1 MLNAILEK
9 LTLTPMDSE
18 NLKASFRILWQG
30 LLAIFIVIG
39 LIILAVQ
46 LTKFCV
52 NKAEAA
58 KKAREAQKAEAN
70 AAANASS
77 APQNDGGES
86 R

>member
-1 MLNAILEK
+1 MMNLILEK
-9 LTLTPMDSE
+9 IALTPMNSE
-18 NLKASFRILWQG
+18 NIKASLKILWQG

-52 NKAEAA
+52 KKAEDA
-58 KKAREAQKAEAN
+58 KKARAEKIAAREASDEEAGN
-70 AAANASS
+70 V
-77 APQNDGGES
+77 S

>member
-1 MLNAILEK
+1 MKIMLNLILEQ
-9 LTLTPMDSE
+9 LTLTPMNKE

-52 NKAEAA
+52 NKAESA
-58 KKAREAQKAEAN
+58 KKAREAKKTAN
-70 AAANASS
+70 DAS
-77 APQNDGGES
+77 APHGDGEA

>member
-1 MLNAILEK
+1 MMNLILEK
-9 LTLTPMDSE
+9 LALTPMKSE
-18 NLKASFRILWQG
+18 TIKASLKILWQG

-58 KKAREAQKAEAN
+58 KKTREEKKAAS
-70 AAANASS
+70 AANDQS
-77 APQNDGGES
+77 APQNGGET

>member
-1 MLNAILEK
+1 MLNLILEK
-9 LTLTPMDSE
+9 LTLTPMNSE

-58 KKAREAQKAEAN
+58 KKAREEKKAEAE
-70 AAANASS
+70 ANGNS
-77 APQNDGGES
+77 APQNGGES

>member
-1 MLNAILEK
+1 MNIFSLLASG
-9 LTLTPMDSE
+9 LTPMNPDT
-18 NLKASFRILWQG
+18 LKASLKIMWQG

-52 NKAEAA
+52 NKAKSA
-58 KKAREAQKAEAN
+58 KKAREAKKA
-70 AAANASS
+70 ASDAS
-77 APQNDGGES
+77 APHGDGEA

>member
-1 MLNAILEK
+1 MMNLILEK
-9 LTLTPMDSE
+9 IALTPMNSE
-18 NLKASFRILWQG
+18 NIKASLKILWQG

-58 KKAREAQKAEAN
+58 KKAREEKKAT
-70 AAANASS
+70 AAATDQS
-77 APQNDGGES
+77 APQNGGEA

>member
-1 MLNAILEK
+1 MNIFTL
-9 LTLTPMDSE
+9 LTSNLTPMNKE
-18 NLKASFRILWQG
+18 NLKHALTITWQG

-52 NKAEAA
+52 NKAEDA
-58 KKAREAQKAEAN
+58 KKAREDKKAAS
-70 AAANASS
+70 AANDQS
-77 APQNDGGES
+77 APQNGGEA

>member
-1 MLNAILEK
+1 MNIFTLLASN
-9 LTLTPMDSE
+9 LTPMNKE
-18 NLKASFRILWQG
+18 NLKHALTITWQG

-58 KKAREAQKAEAN
+58 KKAREEKKAN
-70 AAANASS
+70 DQS
-77 APQNDGGES
+77 APQNGGEA

>member
-1 MLNAILEK
+1 MLNLILEK
-9 LTLTPMDSE
+9 LTLTPMNSE

-58 KKAREAQKAEAN
+58 KKAREEKKAEAE
-70 AAANASS
+70 ANGSS
-77 APQNDGGES
+77 APQNGGEA

>member
-1 MLNAILEK
+1 MLNLILEQ
-9 LTLTPMDSE
+9 LTLTPMNKE
-18 NLKASFRILWQG
+18 NLEASFRILWQG

-52 NKAEAA
+52 NKAESA
-58 KKAREAQKAEAN
+58 KKAREAQKA
-70 AAANASS
+70 ASDAS
-77 APQNDGGES
+77 APHGDGEA

>member
-1 MLNAILEK
+1 MKIMLNLILEQ
-9 LTLTPMDSE
+9 LTLTPMNKE
-18 NLKASFRILWQG
+18 NLEASFRILWQG

-52 NKAEAA
+52 NKAESA
-58 KKAREAQKAEAN
+58 KKARETKKA
-70 AAANASS
+70 ASDAS
-77 APQNDGGES
+77 APHGDGEA

>member
-1 MLNAILEK
+1 MNTFLLLSIIDAPAAK
-9 LTLTPMDSE
+9 SE
-18 NLKASFRILWQG
+18 TIKASLKILWQG

-58 KKAREAQKAEAN
+58 KKAREEKKAT
-70 AAANASS
+70 AAANDQS
-77 APQNDGGES
+77 APQNGGEA

>member
-1 MLNAILEK
+1 MNPD
-9 LTLTPMDSE
+9 T
-18 NLKASFRILWQG
+18 LKASLKIMWQG

-52 NKAEAA
+52 NKTESA
-58 KKAREAQKAEAN
+58 KKAREAKK
-70 AAANASS
+70 AANDAS
-77 APQNDGGES
+77 APHGDGEA

>member
-1 MLNAILEK
+1 MLNLILEK
-9 LTLTPMDSE
+9 LTLTPMNSE

-58 KKAREAQKAEAN
+58 KKAREEKKAEAE
-70 AAANASS
+70 ANGNS
-77 APQNDGGES
+77 APQNGGEA

>member
-1 MLNAILEK
+1 MNPD
-9 LTLTPMDSE
+9 T
-18 NLKASFRILWQG
+18 LKASLKIMWQG

-52 NKAEAA
+52 NKAESA
-58 KKAREAQKAEAN
+58 KKA
-70 AAANASS
+70 ASDAS
-77 APQNDGGES
+77 APHGDGEA

>member
-1 MLNAILEK
+1 MNIFSLLASG
-9 LTLTPMDSE
+9 LTPMNSDT
-18 NLKASFRILWQG
+18 LKASLKIMWQG

-52 NKAEAA
+52 NKAESA
-58 KKAREAQKAEAN
+58 KKAREAKKA
-70 AAANASS
+70 ASDAS
-77 APQNDGGES
+77 APHGDGEA

>member
-1 MLNAILEK
+1 MKIMLNLILEQ
-9 LTLTPMDSE
+9 LTLTPMNKE

-52 NKAEAA
+52 NKAESAKNAREA
-58 KKAREAQKAEAN
+58 KKA
-70 AAANASS
+70 ASDAS
-77 APQNDGGES
+77 APHGDGEA

>member
-1 MLNAILEK
+1 MKIMLNLILEQ
-9 LTLTPMDSE
+9 LTLTPMNKE

-52 NKAEAA
+52 NKAENA
-58 KKAREAQKAEAN
+58 KKAREAKKAACD
-70 AAANASS
+70 AS
-77 APQNDGGES
+77 APHGDGEA

>member
-1 MLNAILEK
+1 MLNLILEK
-9 LTLTPMDSE
+9 LTLTPMNSE
-18 NLKASFRILWQG
+18 NLKTSFRILWQG

-58 KKAREAQKAEAN
+58 KKAREEKKAEAE
-70 AAANASS
+70 ANGNS
-77 APQNDGGES
+77 APQNGGEA